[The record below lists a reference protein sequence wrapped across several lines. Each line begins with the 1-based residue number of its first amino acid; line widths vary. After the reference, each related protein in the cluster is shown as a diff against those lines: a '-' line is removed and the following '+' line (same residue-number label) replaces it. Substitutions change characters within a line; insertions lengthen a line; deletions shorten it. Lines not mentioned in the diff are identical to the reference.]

1 MTKQERRAKIKELS
15 DAMWLAEDGTEYGKL
30 YEEYCELCAIDD
42 REYREEQ
49 EPQIKEYFEK
59 HIKGKTWQTVDRDR
73 FDFYSDWHK
82 DVYGYRPRTLEYCGN

>member
-1 MTKQERRAKIKELS
+1 
-15 DAMWLAEDGTEYGKL
+15 MWLAEDSAEYDKL

-49 EPQIKEYFEK
+49 ETQIKEYFEK
-59 HIKGKTWQTVDRDR
+59 HIKGKTWQNVDRDR

-82 DVYGYRPRTLEYCGN
+82 EVYGYRPRTLEYCGN